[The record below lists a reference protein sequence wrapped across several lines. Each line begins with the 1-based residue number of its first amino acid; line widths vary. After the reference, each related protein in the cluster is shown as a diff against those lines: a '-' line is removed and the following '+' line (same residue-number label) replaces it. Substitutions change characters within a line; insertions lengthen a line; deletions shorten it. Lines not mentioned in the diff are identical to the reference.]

1 MDKVLFNLH
10 DIVLIVI
17 VVEGLILAALTAL
30 SKRNLRNGLLGT
42 FLLLCSAIAFD
53 ILIYWCVP
61 LKTLFAQ
68 TTPYLFF
75 LFGFAYFLLGP
86 ILLWY
91 TRALLYPDFRVQ
103 TKDLAHLIPT
113 ILYLLFYTQFFY
125 PLEAPEQ
132 LLVLY
137 DYAWM
142 SQTPHYAG
150 YIWLQK
156 LHPLIYGVVSFQ
168 QLRIYR
174 KQIEDT
180 HSNKSEIDFSW
191 LKLLQWLFL
200 FTWLWALVTQVF
212 AQFASQVVSS
222 NMGVINNY
230 FMLMLVNAL
239 VVYSLN
245 HSGVFAGVL
254 MTNSTPDENNSQRI
268 AKTLPPTYGEL
279 LRKTMQEKKLYLIVD
294 ITLEQLAEKLAI
306 SPKAL
311 SATINSDFGQNFF
324 EFINAYRVA
333 HAQQLLLDDPEGAM
347 DMYSV
352 MLNSGFNSKSAFH
365 RFFKKFTGMTPGQFR
380 KQQLTRTTEADNPTP
395 RAC

>member
-1 MDKVLFNLH
+1 MNKVLFNLH

-30 SKRNLRNGLLGT
+30 SKRNLRNALLGT

-61 LKTLFAQ
+61 LKDLFAQ
-68 TTPYLFF
+68 TTPYMFF

-91 TRALLYPDFRVQ
+91 TRALLYQDYQLQP
-103 TKDLAHLIPT
+103 KDLLHLIPT
-113 ILYLLFYTQFFY
+113 GLYLLFYAQFFY
-125 PLEAPEQ
+125 PLEASKQ

-137 DYAWM
+137 DFAWM
-142 SQTPHYAG
+142 SQNPLYAG

-156 LHPLIYGVVSFQ
+156 LHPLIYGVISFQ
-168 QLRIYR
+168 QLLVYR
-174 KQIEDT
+174 KQIENT
-180 HSNKSEIDFSW
+180 HSNKNQIDFSW
-191 LKLLQWLFL
+191 LKLLLWLFL

-212 AQFASQVVSS
+212 AQFVAQVVSS

-245 HSGVFAGVL
+245 HSGVFAGVFL
-254 MTNSTPDENNSQRI
+254 AGHPSDGSEITGLT
-268 AKTLPPTYGEL
+268 KTLQPTYGEL
-279 LRKTMQEKKLYLIVD
+279 LRKTLQEKKLYLIVD

-333 HAQQLLLDDPEGAM
+333 HAQQLLLNDPDGTL
-347 DMYSV
+347 DMQSV

-365 RFFKKFTGMTPGQFR
+365 RFFKKFTGETPGQFR
-380 KQQLTRTTEADNPTP
+380 KQQLTQPMETDNPTP